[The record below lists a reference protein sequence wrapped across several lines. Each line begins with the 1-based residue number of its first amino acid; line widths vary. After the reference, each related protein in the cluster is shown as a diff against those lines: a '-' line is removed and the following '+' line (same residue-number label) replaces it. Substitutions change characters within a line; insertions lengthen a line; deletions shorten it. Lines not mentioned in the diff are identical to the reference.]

1 MPQPSSHYTEA
12 NNLRLHYLEAGEG
25 DPILLIH
32 GFPTSSHLYR
42 NILPELA
49 KTHRAIALD
58 LPGYGLSDKPLDSKY
73 DYEFYANTL
82 SAFLDALGIGDTHLV
97 VHDLG
102 GPAGLYWAVEN
113 PSRVNRIAILNTLV
127 FPEVHWTVTAFLLAL
142 RTPGLRSFLTSS
154 KGIVATMKL
163 GVVHKD
169 RMNRETLTPYT
180 APFETKPARQ
190 ALIKAGGGLG
200 VGGLAK
206 IAKKLPTL
214 EAPLRLIYGEKDR
227 VLPDVA
233 KTMTRIKALRP
244 DANLTALENSGHF
257 LQEDAPEQLATLL
270 SDFFNAEPDTIT
282 STTGGR

>member
-1 MPQPSSHYTEA
+1 MSEPSSYFTEA
-12 NNLRLHYLEAGEG
+12 NNLRLHYTEAGQG
-25 DPILLIH
+25 DPILLLH

-42 NILPELA
+42 NILPELG
-49 KTHRAIALD
+49 KTHRAIAID
-58 LPGYGLSDKPLDSKY
+58 LPGYGLSDKPLDTKY
-73 DYEFYANTL
+73 DYELYANTL
-82 SAFLDALGIGDTHLV
+82 SAFLDALGIDQTNLV

-113 PSRVNRIAILNTLV
+113 PSRVKSIAILNTLT

-142 RTPGLRSFLTSS
+142 RTPGLRSLATSP
-154 KGIVATMKL
+154 KGIVATMKF

-180 APFETKPARQ
+180 APFDTKPAQQ

-206 IAKKLPTL
+206 IAKKLPDL
-214 EAPLRLIYGEKDR
+214 KVPLRLIYGEKDR

-233 KTMTRIKALRP
+233 KTMRRLKELRP
-244 DANLTALENSGHF
+244 DAELTALADCGHF
-257 LQEDAPEQLATLL
+257 LQEDAPEELAALL
-270 SDFFNAEPDTIT
+270 AEFFNRTQ
-282 STTGGR
+282 R